1 MFSINDGPVRNLILF
16 MRTQFLAA
24 YIDRKPLEND
34 GV

>member
-16 MRTQFLAA
+16 MRAGFLAA
-24 YIDRKPLEND
+24 YIVRKPLAYD